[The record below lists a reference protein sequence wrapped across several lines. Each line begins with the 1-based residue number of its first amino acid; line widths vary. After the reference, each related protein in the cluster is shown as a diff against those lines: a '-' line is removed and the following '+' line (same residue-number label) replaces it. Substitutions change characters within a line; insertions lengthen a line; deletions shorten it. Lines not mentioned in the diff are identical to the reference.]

1 MGIESNPQ
9 KDLEVETYPTN
20 VETNYTFWHLFFGAI
35 INNSNVMMTLGVD
48 LTTRWNSPR

>member
-1 MGIESNPQ
+1 MWIESNPQ

-48 LTTRWNSPR
+48 LTLWNSPR